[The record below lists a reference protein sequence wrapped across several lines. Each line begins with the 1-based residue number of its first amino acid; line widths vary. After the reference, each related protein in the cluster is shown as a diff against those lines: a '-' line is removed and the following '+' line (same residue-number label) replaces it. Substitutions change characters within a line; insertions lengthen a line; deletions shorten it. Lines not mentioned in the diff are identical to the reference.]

1 MPEWRATREG
11 KGVKSNGNKEKGSKK
26 EGNQESLL
34 FKEEVSLWSIEFV
47 VRGLPKNEA
56 WFFGRSPF

>member
-1 MPEWRATREG
+1 
-11 KGVKSNGNKEKGSKK
+11 VKSNGNKEKGSKK